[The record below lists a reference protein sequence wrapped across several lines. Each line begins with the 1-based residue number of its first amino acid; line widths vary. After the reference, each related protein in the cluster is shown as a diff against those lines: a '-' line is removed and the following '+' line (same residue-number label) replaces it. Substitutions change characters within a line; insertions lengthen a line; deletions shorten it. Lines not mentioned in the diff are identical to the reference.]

1 MDSSVERP
9 HRNSIVVGTAGHI
22 DHGKTAL
29 VRALTGVDTDRLPE
43 EKRRGITIDLG
54 FASLQVKLTDGQPM
68 TISFVDVPGHALFIR
83 NMLAGTG
90 CIDAVMLVIAAD
102 EGVKPQTQEHLD
114 ICRLLGVQRGLTV
127 ITKADAVSP
136 DRLEQVCHEI
146 ESFLSDS
153 FLSQARLVVVSAY
166 AGTGID
172 ELRGALLDLANAAP
186 ATVTGKLLRF
196 PPDRAFVV
204 KGSGTVVTGTLIA
217 GEITAGQTLSLEPG
231 GRTVRVREIQTHNQR
246 LQQEHTGSR
255 VALNLAGID
264 ATEVYRGQTLLLPG
278 SISAVETID
287 AEITILPG
295 CNGLKHRARV
305 HVHAFTADILGT
317 IFLYGYDGAEPGA
330 ARIARI
336 RLQKPMVLLPG
347 DRFVLRQPSPAMT
360 IGGGRVLDAHP
371 LPGLRRA
378 DALQWLTEFKNA
390 PIDEQLYACI
400 ARRDI
405 AGLTLQQ
412 LSRETGLTSEALD
425 TALHPLIQARR
436 VLRLSAGVLLG
447 STAQRA
453 ARERVDALLEAE
465 GRDLAT
471 KGWKRSELRSRTR
484 LNPEVFDSV
493 MKELSGEDRV
503 KISGEL
509 VFSQNPRTHLRM
521 QIGSGSL
528 RSTQSMK
535 WPDSPPPCRPRWQTV
550 YPSRT
555 PRCGDW

>member
-1 MDSSVERP
+1 
-9 HRNSIVVGTAGHI
+9 
-22 DHGKTAL
+22 
-29 VRALTGVDTDRLPE
+29 
-43 EKRRGITIDLG
+43 
-54 FASLQVKLTDGQPM
+54 M

-264 ATEVYRGQTLLLPG
+264 ATEVYRGQTLVLPG

-360 IGGGRVLDAHP
+360 IGVAGSWMRIP
-371 LPGLRRA
+371 CPG
-378 DALQWLTEFKNA
+378 
-390 PIDEQLYACI
+390 C
-400 ARRDI
+400 
-405 AGLTLQQ
+405 AGQ
-412 LSRETGLTSEALD
+412 
-425 TALHPLIQARR
+425 
-436 VLRLSAGVLLG
+436 
-447 STAQRA
+447 
-453 ARERVDALLEAE
+453 
-465 GRDLAT
+465 
-471 KGWKRSELRSRTR
+471 
-484 LNPEVFDSV
+484 
-493 MKELSGEDRV
+493 M
-503 KISGEL
+503 
-509 VFSQNPRTHLRM
+509 
-521 QIGSGSL
+521 
-528 RSTQSMK
+528 
-535 WPDSPPPCRPRWQTV
+535 
-550 YPSRT
+550 
-555 PRCGDW
+555 RCNG